1 VNEVNKIKGGRLLRY
16 STKSPV
22 LIVLNTKYKR
32 RPLTITFSAVI
43 AFFFNRLPLN
53 LIPNTYSANAIW
65 PFVLRFIIGSNQHF
79 HDDTYSEEL
88 YTCEYKH

>member
-1 VNEVNKIKGGRLLRY
+1 MNEANRVKGGRLLRY

-22 LIVLNTKYKR
+22 FIVLNTKYKR

-43 AFFFNRLPLN
+43 TFFFKRLPLN
-53 LIPNTYSANAIW
+53 LIAYTYSANAIRSLI
-65 PFVLRFIIGSNQHF
+65 LRFIIGSDQHF

-88 YTCEYKH
+88 YT